1 MELHMKN
8 HLRLLSLAIG
18 LSLGSAALL
27 GSSSAFAQN
36 STVTQNNDWRPVA
49 SDKLITLPANI
60 IEKRIEQDFS
70 ASPMAMRLA
79 ELDNQMDTTTARI
92 ASLQQDLVQAEG
104 QLLEDLQYELVQQKS
119 GYLDVLQE
127 SHQLRKD
134 SLMKK
139 QQIYQDVLTQYRT
152 QYASASSSIK
162 VQLKRQ
168 QKEAQARMEAVMAQV
183 DQNLMHTGY
192 NTTSPYANEYASNLA
207 QIDQLKDKIN
217 QHKANAAPTIDG
229 AEVSSEEYIRQLL
242 HDASMHQSL
251 LDQEGLMLSYMARLV
266 ALDAQAL
273 EYQMAYGDSDAS
285 KVKPQVAKASQAVGL
300 FL

>member
-1 MELHMKN
+1 MKN

-18 LSLGSAALL
+18 LALGSAALL
-27 GSSSAFAQN
+27 CTSSALAQ
-36 STVTQNNDWRPVA
+36 SPAFSQNNDWRPVA

-79 ELDNQMDTTTARI
+79 ELDNQMDNTTARI
-92 ASLQQDLVQAEG
+92 ANLQQDLAQAEG
-104 QLLEDLQYELVQQKS
+104 TMLEDLQYELVQQKS
-119 GYLDVLQE
+119 AYLDVLQE
-127 SHQLRKD
+127 SFELRKN
-134 SLMKK
+134 SLIKK
-139 QQIYQDVLTQYRT
+139 QQIYQDVLSKYRQQQNT
-152 QYASASSSIK
+152 ASSSIK
-162 VQLKRQ
+162 VQIKRQ
-168 QKEAQARMEAVMAQV
+168 QQEAQARMEAVMAQV

-192 NTTSPYANEYASNLA
+192 NTTSPYADEYASNLA

-217 QHKANAAPTIDG
+217 QHKANAGPTIDG

-273 EYQMAYGDSDAS
+273 EYQMAYGDSDDNQ
-285 KVKPQVAKASQAVGL
+285 VKPKVAKASQAVGL